1 MNVLK
6 YFYFRDEILELKQKK
21 SEIIARLELI
31 RGLHKITLGGRGC
44 TFSHNEYIELNKLS
58 IKRNILN
65 ERFDFINSQIF
76 SNDCLILKTYIY
88 NRRYLNNDLTSEMN
102 RYKYS
107 KSKHLNVYIEN
118 KRIKNTFFIKYSGVT
133 IGEIQVTKNNFIK
146 NIVLYNSFFMPLHP
160 DVNKVL
166 KKYIGLNFK
175 IYRSE
180 YEHDKKNL
188 F

>member
-21 SEIIARLELI
+21 SEIIARLELMKQ
-31 RGLHKITLGGRGC
+31 LHNFTMGGIGC
-44 TFSHNEYIELNKLS
+44 PYSYRDYEELNMLS
-58 IKRNILN
+58 VRRGILN

-107 KSKHLNVYIEN
+107 KSKHLNVFIEN

-160 DVNKVL
+160 DVNKIL

-175 IYRSE
+175 IYRR
-180 YEHDKKNL
+180 
-188 F
+188 